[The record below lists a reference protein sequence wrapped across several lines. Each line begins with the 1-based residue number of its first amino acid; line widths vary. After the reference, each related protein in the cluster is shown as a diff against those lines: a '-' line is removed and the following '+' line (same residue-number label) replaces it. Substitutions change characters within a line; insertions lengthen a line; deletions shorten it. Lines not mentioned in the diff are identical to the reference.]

1 MLNIV
6 RDLQLVGDLQAVV
19 EDLQL
24 KPLRV
29 AIVDLPLKVR
39 SLQPELNR
47 CGGSSV
53 VTLACSSSRK

>member
-1 MLNIV
+1 M
-6 RDLQLVGDLQAVV
+6 GDLQAVV

-39 SLQPELNR
+39 SLQPKLNR

-53 VTLACSSSRK
+53 VTLAYSSSRK

>member
-1 MLNIV
+1 M
-6 RDLQLVGDLQAVV
+6 GDLQAVV

-39 SLQPELNR
+39 SLQPKLNGR
-47 CGGSSV
+47 GGSSI
-53 VTLACSSSRK
+53 VTLAYSSSRK